1 MSCILNAGGL
11 HVTEALAFFIS
22 LPKIR
27 ANIDFPLLFPAFH
40 GLPCGTNC
48 WSLKGDASGTRMT
61 I

>member
-1 MSCILNAGGL
+1 
-11 HVTEALAFFIS
+11 VTEALAFFIS